1 MLHRCTMYDVI
12 AVKRYDVI
20 DRQSHNRSCLL
31 SHAGFS
37 FLPTTTTTT
46 AAATAAT
53 TTAAAAATDRR

>member
-37 FLPTTTTTT
+37 FLPTTTT